1 MDNAPMQEEP
11 RDLEA
16 EKAVLGAAF
25 LSKNALADA
34 MEYLEAPDFYRRA
47 HQIIFEKM
55 VDLYE
60 DDQPIDPITM
70 NSALMKDNQT
80 ENVGGPAYIAE
91 LASSVPSAR
100 DVSYYAKIVHDKATR
115 RRLIEVATKIIN
127 DSYADNQQLGDLLD
141 TAERDVMQVSEGSS
155 QTSFK
160 KISTVLDESLS
171 HIDELSQQQSDV
183 TGLKTGYQQLD
194 EKI

>member
-1 MDNAPMQEEP
+1 MDNAPIQEEP

-34 MEYLEAPDFYRRA
+34 MEYLEPRDFYRRA

-70 NSALMKDNQT
+70 NNALTKDNQT
-80 ENVGGPAYIAE
+80 ENVGGSAYIAE

-100 DVSYYAKIVHDKATR
+100 DVGYYAKIVHDKATR
-115 RRLIEVATKIIN
+115 RRLIETATKIIN
-127 DSYADNQQLGDLLD
+127 EGYADDQGIDDLLD
-141 TAERDVMQVSEGSS
+141 SAERGIM
-155 QTSFK
+155 
-160 KISTVLDESLS
+160 
-171 HIDELSQQQSDV
+171 
-183 TGLKTGYQQLD
+183 
-194 EKI
+194 